1 MNAYDFIQG
10 FYSGQYIPVWYAKT
24 DHVQYV
30 SIIYNST
37 GRESKKENNLRQ
49 RGCDRFFQTILF
61 NNYQNYLNKNSF
73 LQLAPL
79 ANSK

>member
-1 MNAYDFIQG
+1 MNAYAFIQG
-10 FYSGQYIPVWYAKT
+10 FYSGQYIPVW
-24 DHVQYV
+24 QYV

-49 RGCDRFFQTILF
+49 RDCDRFFQTILF